1 MASIA
6 LFIAAVERRSAPLLA
21 LSILP
26 MALAAL
32 AAYQSIVLVPIL
44 AVYCWRR
51 APDWKPAWCAAF
63 VAPLVLGAWQLFE
76 KASTGDLPASVLAGY
91 MQSYGLQAFAQK
103 LKSATALTGHLGWVI
118 FLPLAFLAFRN
129 RRAYLL
135 APLVVAAAFFDANP
149 LFWLSIAG
157 GLLVLQWCAL
167 HWREFEAQWVLIFF
181 AAALAVFFAGSA
193 RYLLPLALPV
203 AILASRNVSSRWLYT
218 GAACGMA
225 LSVALAIVN
234 YQHWDGYRE
243 FARSLRKQAETGR
256 VWINGEWG
264 LRFYLEREGALPLMR
279 GQLVHDGDIVVT
291 SQLAFPI
298 PVSTGGGVL
307 TKTAEAVIQPSI
319 PLRLVAMNGRAAY
332 STTMFGLRPFDVS
345 SAPIDRLE
353 AQTMV
358 ERKPTLS
365 YLPMNAPEAEAQ
377 IVSGI
382 YSLESNQWRWMSGKA
397 VLLLKMP
404 ASPAPLEVHFVIP
417 DHSPTRQLI
426 LTADGREVARAVY
439 AGPGSYTLTSGPVSG
454 RDSVALTISAD
465 QTFQVPGDQRE
476 LSVILTAAGFAPR

>member
-1 MASIA
+1 M
-6 LFIAAVERRSAPLLA
+6 
-21 LSILP
+21 
-26 MALAAL
+26 
-32 AAYQSIVLVPIL
+32 
-44 AVYCWRR
+44 
-51 APDWKPAWCAAF
+51 
-63 VAPLVLGAWQLFE
+63 
-76 KASTGDLPASVLAGY
+76 
-91 MQSYGLQAFAQK
+91 
-103 LKSATALTGHLGWVI
+103 
-118 FLPLAFLAFRN
+118 AFLAFRN

-135 APLVVAAAFFDANP
+135 APLVIAAAFFDPNP
-149 LFWLSIAG
+149 LFWLSIAA

-167 HWREFEAQWVLIFF
+167 HWREFAAQWVLIFF

-203 AILASRNVSSRWLYT
+203 AILASRNVSARWLYA

-234 YQHWDGYRE
+234 YQHWDGYRT
-243 FARSLRKQAETGR
+243 FAHSLSKKAETGR

-264 LRFYLEREGALPLMR
+264 LRFYLEQEGALPLMR
-279 GQLVHDGDIVVT
+279 GQPVHDGDIVVT
-291 SQLAFPI
+291 SELAFPI
-298 PVSTGGGVL
+298 PVATGGGVL
-307 TKTAEAVIQPSI
+307 TKTATAVIQPSI
-319 PLRLVAMNGRAAY
+319 PLRLVAMNGRSAY

-377 IVSGI
+377 IVSGV
-382 YSLESNQWRWMSGKA
+382 YSLESNQWRWMGGKA
-397 VLLLKMP
+397 LLLLKAP
-404 ASPAPLEVHFVIP
+404 PSPTPLEAHFVIP
-417 DHSPTRQLI
+417 DRSPTREVA

-439 AGPGSYTLTSGPVSG
+439 AGPGSYTLKSDPVSG
-454 RDSVALTISAD
+454 RDPVALTISAD
-465 QTFQVPGDQRE
+465 RTFQVPGDQRE